1 MEPMWFR
8 TPSTT
13 WLTTTAPL
21 ATITTLG
28 RTCSTTSQITSPTGP
43 WSKDAKTSSMRDQ
56 TRPQSRA
63 PAIKAPTFLATK
75 SRREAQSSP
84 PQLKSR
90 PKFANETKKHS
101 KAKSL
106 GERHKGDPH
115 RETRGPSRVQCSELP
130 SKTRSTSRRSVAKVT
145 ALRTF
150 SDQPSR
156 SMCAARTIR

>member
-1 MEPMWFR
+1 MGLMWFR

-13 WLTTTAPL
+13 WLTTTARL
-21 ATITTLG
+21 ATITTSG
-28 RTCSTTSQITSPTGP
+28 RMCSTTSQITSPTGP
-43 WSKDAKTSSMRDQ
+43 WSRDAKTSSMRDP

-75 SRREAQSSP
+75 SRREAQFSP

-106 GERHKGDPH
+106 GERRKAGPL
-115 RETRGPSRVQCSELP
+115 RETRGLSRVQCLELP

-150 SDQPSR
+150 LGQPSLN
-156 SMCAARTIR
+156 MCAARTIR